1 MRGGGAGAGGGGGF
15 SPVVLALALH
25 LKKKIYVSKFAQGAR
40 GGGGG
45 GEVRERDSAKET
57 LKEHVSKHSTLYF
70 RIEYQVFFLFALLA

>member
-1 MRGGGAGAGGGGGF
+1 MFLNLPRGLGG
-15 SPVVLALALH
+15 
-25 LKKKIYVSKFAQGAR
+25 

-70 RIEYQVFFLFALLA
+70 RIEYQIFFLFALLA